1 MHLSI
6 RTPRSF
12 VALFVLSLA
21 LASIPVVWPQL
32 DLAVARYF
40 LDAQAVAHPAP
51 PYWVDVVNEYTPDV
65 FRGVFWLCLALLVTF
80 WFVPRM
86 RPYRLAVAFVALSLA
101 LGPGLMTWTA
111 KEITLRA
118 RPIDVVEF
126 GGQRQFTP
134 AFARANQCTD
144 NCAFASGHVGCGFF
158 FAGLML
164 LDPRR
169 RRFWIVIGALAGGL
183 IGFARVSVGAHWL
196 SDVLWPFP
204 IALAGSWL
212 VWSVLYRVS
221 AASSDFSITQ
231 KQRQGN

>member
-1 MHLSI
+1 M
-6 RTPRSF
+6 
-12 VALFVLSLA
+12 ALFTVSLI
-21 LASIPVVWPQL
+21 LATIPVVWPQL
-32 DLAVARYF
+32 DLAVTRYF
-40 LDAQAVAHPAP
+40 LDAQAMAHPARWA
-51 PYWVDVVNEYTPDV
+51 WVDAVNEYTPDV
-65 FRGVFWLCLALLVTF
+65 FRGVFWLGLVLWMAF

-86 RPYRLAVAFVALSLA
+86 RPFRLAVAFVALSLA
-101 LGPGLMTWTA
+101 VGPGLMTWTA

-134 AFARANQCTD
+134 ALERANQCND

-169 RRFWIVIGALAGGL
+169 RRFWIVVGALAGGL

-212 VWSVLYRVS
+212 VWKALYRLT
-221 AASSDFSITQ
+221 AASSNS
-231 KQRQGN
+231 